1 MTEDRDDRESTPT
14 YDDLPEA
21 VLDFAEENGFS
32 PKLVAFVGEWHDHEV
47 FDCADD
53 PWFLEE
59 DADAEDDD
67 DFPSFIM
74 WDGDE
79 ARFADEDEAW
89 DILDTFYE
97 DVDVSDEDEDDE
109 ADEEDFEDAETF
121 EDDDAED
128 SDEDEDEDDDDDEEE
143 DRDDDYDDGLI
154 WDEDDEED
162 EITDVEPLTS
172 IPSSVLEFASNSG
185 LNPKELKYC
194 GPYGELHV
202 FGMGEEIDP
211 DEDDEDW
218 LPTYIVL
225 DGGKVRFA
233 EYEEGFAFFDKFEVQ
248 SAVES
253 LSDEDLEDIFGDED
267 DDEDFED
274 FEEDDFEDDEVDE
287 DEPERMR

>member
-74 WDGDE
+74 WDGEE

-121 EDDDAED
+121 
-128 SDEDEDEDDDDDEEE
+128 
-143 DRDDDYDDGLI
+143 DDYDDGDGDEA
-154 WDEDDEED
+154 WEDDED
-162 EITDVEPLTS
+162 EITDVEPLTG

-194 GPYGELHV
+194 GPCGSLHV

-274 FEEDDFEDDEVDE
+274 FEEDDFEDDEVEE

>member
-32 PKLVAFVGEWHDHEV
+32 PKLVAVVGEWRDHEV

-74 WDGDE
+74 WDGEE

-121 EDDDAED
+121 D
-128 SDEDEDEDDDDDEEE
+128 DEDDADGEADDDE
-143 DRDDDYDDGLI
+143 DRDDDYDDYDDGDGDGDEA
-154 WDEDDEED
+154 WEDDED
-162 EITDVEPLTS
+162 EITDVEPLTG

-194 GPYGELHV
+194 GPCGSLHV

-218 LPTYIVL
+218 LSTYIVL

>member
-1 MTEDRDDRESTPT
+1 MTKDRDDRESTPT

-59 DADAEDDD
+59 DADADAEDDD

-74 WDGDE
+74 WDGEE

-121 EDDDAED
+121 D
-128 SDEDEDEDDDDDEEE
+128 DEDDADGEADDDE
-143 DRDDDYDDGLI
+143 DRDDDYDDGDGDEA
-154 WDEDDEED
+154 WEDDED
-162 EITDVEPLTS
+162 EITDVEPLTG

-194 GPYGELHV
+194 GPCGSLHV

-248 SAVES
+248 T
-253 LSDEDLEDIFGDED
+253 
-267 DDEDFED
+267 
-274 FEEDDFEDDEVDE
+274 
-287 DEPERMR
+287 

>member
-121 EDDDAED
+121 EDDDYD
-128 SDEDEDEDDDDDEEE
+128 DDGDEAWEDD
-143 DRDDDYDDGLI
+143 
-154 WDEDDEED
+154 ED
-162 EITDVEPLTS
+162 EITDVEPLTG